1 MSKFMVVCVC
11 VVFVAWAALTYYAI
25 TMPPQDPIMC
35 KGGYLFVRSSGAQL
49 IGTNGG
55 GVKCGENK

>member
-1 MSKFMVVCVC
+1 MSKPLMVGVG
-11 VVFVAWAALTYYAI
+11 VVFIVWAGLTYYAF
-25 TMPPQDPIMC
+25 TLPPQDPFVC